1 MARLVWLGRLADL
14 AGRADQELAI
24 GDALDWQGLLDRLP
38 EVLRA
43 ELAGDRIRV
52 ARNGMVV
59 ADKTALEI
67 AAGDEIAFLPPVSGG

>member
-24 GDALDWQGLLDRLP
+24 EAPLDWQSLLDRLP
-38 EVLRA
+38 EALRG
-43 ELAGDRIRV
+43 ELAGERVRV
-52 ARNGMVV
+52 ARNGAVL

-67 AAGDEIAFLPPVSGG
+67 APSDEIAFLPPVSGG